1 VLVLTQRGRAGPP
14 PWDGALIPAA
24 GPPSARRESGLVVPD
39 APYDLDCFERLRAWR
54 LQQARADQI
63 APFMVFS
70 DATLRALAA
79 LPPNGLGP
87 TTLAMVPGIGPAKLA
102 RYGDALLSLLQG
114 AAEAPDGTK

>member
-1 VLVLTQRGRAGPP
+1 
-14 PWDGALIPAA
+14 
-24 GPPSARRESGLVVPD
+24 
-39 APYDLDCFERLRAWR
+39 
-54 LQQARADQI
+54 
-63 APFMVFS
+63 MVFS

>member
-1 VLVLTQRGRAGPP
+1 MAVPAGMCSPTAV
-14 PWDGALIPAA
+14 ALHSS
-24 GPPSARRESGLVVPD
+24 PSTKTMPSGSS
-39 APYDLDCFERLRAWR
+39 AWR